1 LLAVLPYL
9 FLYLRPRRKEQAN
22 RIERGGFT
30 LSMAT
35 VKKPKQEAPKTWREQ
50 VAAFRNIPPFLRLI
64 WATSPGLTASNIL
77 LRVLQAALPTAIL
90 YVGKLIIDEVLLLL
104 DGQGSETF
112 LWQIVALEF
121 GLALASD
128 LLSRGTSLVD
138 SLLTDLISNKTS
150 VDIMRHAATLDLYQ
164 FEDAAFYDKLERAR
178 RQTTGRSILMSQL
191 LAQFQSVITVFVLG
205 ASVVAFSPWL
215 ILLLLVAVV
224 PSFIQENYFNQKKY
238 SLTRSWTPERRELD
252 YLRYLGASDVTA
264 KEVKIFGLANF
275 ITDRFEELSMKYY
288 YANRGLTI
296 RRASWGAVFSAIGS
310 LTYYGAY
317 ILIILQ
323 TISGQISVGTLTFL
337 AGAFRRM
344 QQGLRTILSRVASIG
359 ENALYLQDLF
369 DFFKITPRIADGQA
383 ALPFPTQVKEGWVF
397 ENVSFRYPGTEK
409 YAIKDLSFTLPAGTK
424 LALVGENGAGK
435 TTLVK
440 LLARL
445 YEPTSGRIL
454 LDGRDLREYR
464 LAELRDN
471 VGVIFQDFFRYQLTA
486 RENIAIG
493 RIEELSQEDRI
504 QDSAEKSL
512 AAEVVAELPG
522 GYEQLLGRRFAGAV
536 DLSGGQWQK
545 IALARAY
552 MRDAQL
558 LILDE
563 PTSALDARAEFEVFE
578 RFTELIAGK
587 SAVLISHRFS
597 TVRMADVILFLEYG
611 QRLEMGSHEELMALN
626 GRYAELFLLQ
636 ARGYQ

>member
-1 LLAVLPYL
+1 MAKSRAKRAKEEKKGWRDQLAALKNVPL
-9 FLYLRPRRKEQAN
+9 FLQ
-22 RIERGGFT
+22 
-30 LSMAT
+30 
-35 VKKPKQEAPKTWREQ
+35 
-50 VAAFRNIPPFLRLI
+50 LI
-64 WATSPGLTASNIL
+64 WRTSPQLTLTNVV
-77 LRVLQAALPTAIL
+77 LRILQAALPTAIL

-104 DGQGSETF
+104 EGSGDTTF
-112 LWQIVALEF
+112 LWQMVALEF

-128 LLSRGTSLVD
+128 LLSRGISLVD
-138 SLLTDLISNKTS
+138 GLLTDLISNTTS
-150 VDIMRHAATLDLYQ
+150 VEIMRHAATLDLYQ
-164 FEDAAFYDKLERAR
+164 FEDADFYDKLERAR
-178 RQTTGRSILMSQL
+178 QSTSRRSILLSQL
-191 LAQFQSVITVFVLG
+191 LAQFQSLITLLVLG
-205 ASVVAFSPWL
+205 VSVIAFNPWL
-215 ILLLLVAVV
+215 ILLLVLAVL
-224 PSFIQENYFNQKKY
+224 PSFIQENYFNQQKY

-252 YLRYLGASDVTA
+252 YLRFIGASDVTA

-288 YANRGLTI
+288 YLNRNLSI
-296 RRASWGAVFSAIGS
+296 RRAGWGAFFGGISS

-317 ILIILQ
+317 VLIILQ
-323 TISGQISVGTLTFL
+323 TINGQISVGTLTFL

-344 QQGLRTILSRVASIG
+344 QQGLQTILSRVATIG

-369 DFFKITPRIADGQA
+369 DFLKIRPGIADRSDA
-383 ALPFPTQVKEGWVF
+383 IPFPAKIKKGWVF
-397 ENVSFRYPGTEK
+397 ENVSFRYPGAEK
-409 YAIKDLSFTLPAGTK
+409 FAIEDLSFELPAGTK

-454 LDGRDLREYR
+454 LDGRDLKEYR

-486 RENIAIG
+486 RENIAVG
-493 RIEELSQEDRI
+493 RIEELEEAARI
-504 QDSAEKSL
+504 EESAVKSL
-512 AAEVVAELPG
+512 AAEVIDGLPEK
-522 GYEQLLGRRFAGAV
+522 YDQLLGRRFAGAM

-563 PTSALDARAEFEVFE
+563 PTSALDARAEYEVFQ
-578 RFTELIAGK
+578 RFTELISGK

-597 TVRMADVILFLEYG
+597 TVRMADVILFLEFG
-611 QRLEMGSHEELMALN
+611 KRLEMGSHEELIELG
-626 GRYAELFLLQ
+626 GRYAELFNLQ